1 MEGQSSITQQQEL
14 LFHNGNEYFNL
25 DINRY
30 LKLVFAGG
38 SLVFTKEPL
47 STVFVMRGSDLYLKW
62 EYYNETKPTELSFIS
77 WEVFVPGV
85 SWKKMIEENHDGRL
99 LIHSD
104 LPALY
109 SGRVEKKN
117 QATLVIKNVTFED
130 FSKYRCILNP
140 FQGDVTESSAV
151 NAIVTGMQFIF
162 SYEKYE
168 YMTGLKQYYVTTL
181 WSKQKASLTRPQ

>member
-1 MEGQSSITQQQEL
+1 MFT
-14 LFHNGNEYFNL
+14 
-25 DINRY
+25 
-30 LKLVFAGG
+30 GG
-38 SLVFTKEPL
+38 SLLFTEEPRSPVL
-47 STVFVMRGSDLYLKW
+47 VKRGSDLYLIW

-99 LIHSD
+99 IIHSD

-109 SGRVEKKN
+109 SGRVEKRN
-117 QATLVIKNVTFED
+117 QATLVIKNMTFED

-151 NAIVTGMQFIF
+151 NVIVTGTQFIF

-168 YMTGLKQYYVTTL
+168 YMIDLK
-181 WSKQKASLTRPQ
+181 